1 MRDEA
6 SDNDLTIP
14 EEVLTSIRQ
23 ITQAI
28 DLHSRYLIKN
38 YGVTGPQLM
47 ILQIIQKHGLIS
59 VSAIAKNTSI
69 SISTVTG
76 ILVRLEKQHLI
87 QRVKNAEDKRKV
99 MVDLTEKGKSF
110 LLKAPESLQKSFLI
124 AFNQLKKWEK
134 LMILSSLQRLV
145 SLMQAEGLE
154 VSPVLATGPI
164 DSSLPSEEK
173 FALE

>member
-1 MRDEA
+1 MTDEA
-6 SDNDLTIP
+6 SCNDLTIP

-47 ILQIIQKHGLIS
+47 ILQIIQTLGQIS
-59 VSAIAKNTSI
+59 VSEIAQNTSI

-76 ILVRLEKQHLI
+76 ILMRLEKQQFI
-87 QRVKNAEDKRKV
+87 KRVKSAEDKRKV
-99 MVDLTEKGKSF
+99 MVDLTQEGTDF
-110 LLKAPESLQKSFLI
+110 LLKAPEPLQKSFLI
-124 AFNQLKKWEK
+124 AFNQLKKWER

-145 SLMQAEGLE
+145 CLMKAENIE
-154 VSPVLATGPI
+154 VSPILAAGLIAPPCT
-164 DSSLPSEEK
+164 
-173 FALE
+173 